1 MTQKKPI
8 DKVFL
13 NCVTGACAFALLFL
27 VSSICVCVFFPE
39 DQLIKKEQKVVQ
51 VEQNEQ
57 KELKVALVET
67 SKDIKED
74 FDFVLYENNNDNA
87 VANAMKYAV
96 IDYASKED
104 EGLKFYRNPEFKD
117 SVKWFYNQ
125 ITGNEYITDA
135 ILLYA
140 DKNKIPLSLA
150 FSLAYSESSY
160 NPRAINKN
168 TNASIDRGLFQ
179 LNNNSF
185 PDLIEEE
192 YFDPYISAKYGLAHL
207 RFCLDTAGNE
217 VAALAMYNAGT
228 RRVKNGETPQ
238 VTLNY
243 VSKIMDY
250 KDGLDDL
257 FEFQSENWLDSSL
270 FEAIALLR

>member
-1 MTQKKPI
+1 MSRKKI
-8 DKVFL
+8 ISKVFL
-13 NCVTGACAFALLFL
+13 KNVTGAIAFALFFF
-27 VSSICVCVFFPE
+27 VSAMCVSFCFPVEE
-39 DQLIKKEQKVVQ
+39 DEVTEVANVEEKLENENVELIVEEEKVV
-51 VEQNEQ
+51 
-57 KELKVALVET
+57 KTDTA
-67 SKDIKED
+67 I
-74 FDFVLYENNNDNA
+74 A
-87 VANAMKYAV
+87 RAMQSAV
-96 IDYASKED
+96 IQHSKMED

-140 DKNKIPLSLA
+140 DKNEIPLSLA